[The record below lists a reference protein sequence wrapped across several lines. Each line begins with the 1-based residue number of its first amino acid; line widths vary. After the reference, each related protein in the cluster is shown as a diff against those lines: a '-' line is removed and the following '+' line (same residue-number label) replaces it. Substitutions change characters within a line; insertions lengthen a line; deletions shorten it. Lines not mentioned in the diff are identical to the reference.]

1 MQLRKLRTGLV
12 LIVNAT
18 LLISTTSAQDV
29 PKAEETPK
37 ESTAVAT
44 PATSTPLPSISE
56 LTARHQTAAQ
66 DTDLD
71 EATKAT
77 IDQHFAKSVENLQ
90 AIEQAERSTSALASE
105 LDGAPQRVTELQ
117 QRLGTPLK
125 DNVIPANASDVV
137 GLDALTMRLKD
148 AETAADAAR
157 QKSKDTTAEVVRR
170 TARRT
175 QLADLKTQAN
185 QQLTETEQLL
195 LAPNPEDEH
204 PQVSE
209 IRIIRLQSRQ
219 LRLRRELALLE
230 QEAKTY
236 EGTTRL
242 WTLQS
247 DLAERDVREADR
259 VVQYWQQ
266 KTAEAR
272 RLQAEEEAR
281 AARVA
286 LALSH
291 ESVRKEAER
300 NRELADQNAE
310 IVESRQQ
317 TRLEL
322 DRLDTDLNTR
332 SQAFESLRKRSEA
345 AGFSPAIGV
354 LLRQQRTAL
363 PDRDDMRLRIQ
374 VRQSEIS
381 SLNLQLMEWD
391 AERKPLIDLASA
403 AAKIIEKLE
412 TLPESI
418 TADDL
423 QKEVQVILA
432 ARLQRLG
439 DLIENGGAQLDQLVQ
454 LDGQEKQLLAKVDE
468 ESHWLAEHVLWVR
481 STGVIGMQP
490 QAFINSAAA
499 FLDRRTWVRTG
510 HVLQQDAATHRW
522 GWSGVILGLLFLF
535 VARRRAKR
543 QIRSLG
549 ELAARS
555 NCVELRPTLITVL
568 LTLVVALPF
577 PLLACCMGLRIEA
590 ISGGE
595 NTLQALGI
603 ALQVASIA
611 WFSIELIRQV
621 AQPDNLGDSHFEW
634 SESSMAS
641 VRRTMH
647 MLSITALPGLLL
659 AAYTEALGDEE
670 MLSSIGRVAYLFA
683 MFWAGFAAFRL
694 FRPDSPILQAL
705 ENEHSKDLL
714 WRTRWFWTG
723 LLLLSPVILSI
734 LSAAGY
740 HYTAVQLSERM
751 ASTTG
756 SGLTAL
762 IVTGFLSRWLLVS
775 YRKLAIQRGRER
787 RRQLLQAAQAEP
799 DQPVPQDT
807 TPELRLADINDQTSR
822 LLRLGASLVTLIAL
836 YAIWIDVLP
845 ALGILGKFEFWPNS
859 LVTVP
864 GELPVVW
871 VTAADVMFAVL
882 IGMLTIFASR
892 NIPGLMEI
900 SILQRLPLD
909 AGARYAVSTV
919 SRYLIIVTGFL
930 FGFRAIGI
938 GWSSVQWLVA
948 AVTVGLGFGLQEI
961 FANFVSGI
969 ILLFERPI
977 RIGDTVTVSNITGT
991 VTRIQIRAT
1000 TILDWDNKELIVPNR
1015 EFVTGNLVNWTL
1027 SSPTLRIIVTVGV
1040 AYGSDTRLATRLL
1053 YQVAREDTMVLDDP
1067 EPVVVFTEFGESS
1080 LNFELRLFV
1089 NGLQNYR
1096 RLKHE
1101 LNLAVDDLFREHNI
1115 EIAFP
1120 QRDLHVRTFP
1130 KEMTI
1135 PQNQDAGTMDCP
1147 VPQVF
1152 DPTHQKINK

>member
-1 MQLRKLRTGLV
+1 MKPNITRSVFIFTAYV
-12 LIVNAT
+12 T
-18 LLISTTSAQDV
+18 LLALPVSAQDV
-29 PKAEETPK
+29 PPSQTQLK
-37 ESTAVAT
+37 ELPAVAN
-44 PATSTPLPSISE
+44 PATATPLPSLAD
-56 LTARHQTAAQ
+56 LTARRLVASQ

-71 EATKAT
+71 EATKVT
-77 IDQHFAKSVENLQ
+77 IDQHFAKSIENLQ
-90 AIEQAERSTSALASE
+90 AIEQAERSTSGLVTE
-105 LDGAPQRVTELQ
+105 LDGAPQRVIELQ

-125 DNVIPANASDVV
+125 EDAIPANASDVI
-137 GLDALTMRLKD
+137 GLDALAMRLKET
-148 AETAADAAR
+148 ETAATAAR
-157 QKSKDTTAEVVRR
+157 QNNQDTAAEVERRAVRR
-170 TARRT
+170 S
-175 QLADLKTQAN
+175 QLTDLRAQAN
-185 QQLTETEQLL
+185 QQLAEVGQLL
-195 LAPNPEDEH
+195 LAPNPDDEH
-204 PQVSE
+204 PQVTA

-219 LRLRRELALLE
+219 LRLRRELTLLE
-230 QEAKTY
+230 QEARTY

-242 WTLQS
+242 WTLQR

-259 VVQYWQQ
+259 IVQFWQQ

-272 RLQAEEEAR
+272 RIQADDEAR

-300 NRELADQNAE
+300 NRELADQNAK
-310 IVESRQQ
+310 IVELRQT
-317 TRLEL
+317 TRIEL
-322 DRLDTDLNTR
+322 DRLDANFNTR
-332 SQAFESLRKRSEA
+332 SQAFESLKKRSEA
-345 AGFSPAIGV
+345 AEFSPAIGV
-354 LLRQQRTAL
+354 LLRTQRTTL
-363 PDRDDMRLRIQ
+363 PDRDDMRFRIHE
-374 VRQSEIS
+374 RQAEIS
-381 SLNLQLMEWD
+381 SLNLQLMEWE
-391 AERKPLIDLASA
+391 AERKPLIDLTSA

-412 TLPESI
+412 TFPESI
-418 TADDL
+418 TATDL
-423 QKEVQVILA
+423 QEQVQVILA

-454 LDGQEKQLLAKVDE
+454 VDGQEKQLLAKVNE
-468 ESHWLAEHVLWVR
+468 ESLWLAEHVLWVR
-481 STGVIGMQP
+481 SSGIIGTQH
-490 QAFINSAAA
+490 QAFLKSASTFFDKNAWS
-499 FLDRRTWVRTG
+499 RTIRI
-510 HVLQQDAATHRW
+510 LQDDASTHRW
-522 GWSGVILGLLFLF
+522 GWGGICVGLLLLF

-549 ELAARS
+549 EIAARS
-555 NCVELRPTLITVL
+555 NCVELRPTLVTLL
-568 LTLVVALPF
+568 LTGIVALPL
-577 PLLACCMGLRIEA
+577 PLSLCCLGLRIEA
-590 ISGGE
+590 ISSGE
-595 NTLQALGI
+595 NTLQALGVAMQI
-603 ALQVASIA
+603 AAIA
-611 WFSIELIRQV
+611 WLSIDLIRQV

-634 SESSMAS
+634 SETSMTS

-647 MLSITALPGLLL
+647 ILSITALPCLLL
-659 AAYTEALGDEE
+659 VAYTEVLSDEE
-670 MLSSIGRVAYLFA
+670 MLSSIGRLAYLVA
-683 MFWAGFAAFRL
+683 MAWAGFASFRL
-694 FRPDSPILQAL
+694 FRPDSAILQAL
-705 ENEHSKDLL
+705 ENEHPKDLL

-723 LLLLSPVILSI
+723 LLLLSPIV
-734 LSAAGY
+734 LSALSATGY
-740 HYTAVQLSERM
+740 HYTAVQLSVRM
-751 ASTTG
+751 AATIG
-756 SGLTAL
+756 SGLAAL
-762 IVTGFLSRWLLVS
+762 IVTAFLSRWLLVS

-787 RRQLLQAAQAEP
+787 RRQLLQAAQADS
-799 DQPVPQDT
+799 DQPIPQDT

-822 LLRLGASLVTLIAL
+822 LLQLGASLITLIAL

-845 ALGILGKFEFWPNS
+845 ALGILGKFELWPNT
-859 LVTVP
+859 LVTVA

-871 VTAADVMFAVL
+871 VTAADVMIAVS
-882 IGMLTIFASR
+882 IGVLTIFASR

-1027 SSPTLRIIVTVGV
+1027 SSPTLRLIVTVGV

-1053 YQVAREDTMVLDDP
+1053 YQVAQENALVLDDP

-1080 LNFELRLFV
+1080 LNFELRLYV

-1096 RLKHE
+1096 RLKHD
-1101 LNLAVDDLFREHNI
+1101 LHLAVDDFFREHQI

-1130 KEMTI
+1130 KELTM
-1135 PQNQDAGTMDCP
+1135 PQQQDAGTMDCP

-1152 DPTHQKINK
+1152 DPAHQKKSV